1 MTSATVPVVELTQ
14 ARVTRGERVLLDVP
28 ALAVRRGEILVV
40 IGPNGAGKSTLL
52 RVLGLLEEP
61 AGGSVRFQGER
72 VARSDALAVR
82 RRMASAFQ
90 EPLLADTTVA
100 DNVAMGLRFRGV
112 PAAATAPRVT
122 RWLERLGVGALA
134 GRQARTL
141 SGGEAQR
148 VALARALVLEP
159 EILLLDEPFSALDQP
174 SREALIEDL
183 GAILRADRVTTV
195 LVTHDRGEALAL
207 GDRVGVMMDGRLL
220 QLDSPAQV
228 FRAPV
233 SEAVARF
240 VGVETILDC
249 RVAEF
254 DGEISVLE
262 VGGRRLEVAQ
272 AAAPGESVR
281 LCLRPEDVT
290 LLAAEPNLRGSSA
303 RNHLTGRVLRIVP
316 SGPHLRVSVE
326 CGFVLAALV
335 THRSAESLRLGEG
348 VPVIAQFKATAPHL
362 LRPVHGREAAA
373 ASLDTA
379 PRAGV

>member
-1 MTSATVPVVELTQ
+1 MTPVPVVELAH
-14 ARVTRGERVLLDVP
+14 ARVSRGGRVLLDVP
-28 ALAVRRGEILVV
+28 TLTVRSGEILVV

-52 RVLGLLEEP
+52 RVLGLIEP
-61 AGGSVRFQGER
+61 ADQGTLRFQGER
-72 VARSDALAVR
+72 VSPGDGLAIR

-100 DNVAMGLRFRGV
+100 DNVGMGLGFRGV
-112 PAAATAPRVT
+112 PAAEAAPRVA
-122 RWLERLGVGALA
+122 RWLDRLGVGGL
-134 GRQARTL
+134 GRRQARTL

-159 EILLLDEPFSALDQP
+159 ELLLLDEPFSALDQP

-183 GAILRADRVTTV
+183 GAILRVDRVTTV
-195 LVTHDRGEALAL
+195 FVTHDRGEALAL
-207 GDRVGVMMDGRLL
+207 GDRVGVMMDGRIL
-220 QLDSPAQV
+220 QLDTPAQV

-249 RVAEF
+249 RVVEF

-262 VGGRRLEVAQ
+262 VGGRHIEVAQ
-272 AAAPGESVR
+272 PAASGESVR

-290 LLAAEPNLRGSSA
+290 LVAAEPDARSSSA
-303 RNHLTGRVLRIVP
+303 RNHLAGRVVRIVP
-316 SGPHLRVSVE
+316 SGPHLRITVD

-335 THRSAESLRLGEG
+335 THRSSESLRLGEG
-348 VPVIAQFKATAPHL
+348 VPVVAQFKATAPHL
-362 LRPVHGREAAA
+362 LRPGHAREPGA

-379 PRAGV
+379 RRGGV